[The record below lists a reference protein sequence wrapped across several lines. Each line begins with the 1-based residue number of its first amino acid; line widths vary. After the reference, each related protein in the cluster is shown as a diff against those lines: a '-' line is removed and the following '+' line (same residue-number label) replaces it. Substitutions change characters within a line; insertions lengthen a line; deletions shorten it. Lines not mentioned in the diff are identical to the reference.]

1 MESLAY
7 LYLAQ
12 EYENP
17 QDRAIALFNSSVGL
31 TALEHLPKA
40 ALGMA
45 LLCSSG
51 VGGLSQAAQAQTYS
65 SEGLYPSSVYAT
77 NETNESRY
85 VYIQPNDLGYSGYSA
100 IYPCS
105 TAYYPISYDSAAY
118 DSAAYDPGASYPGAS
133 GYLPVR
139 PTPVRFNRLSVGDS
153 GSPVSQLQDLLR
165 NAGYFSSPSTG
176 YFGTL
181 TESAVIAFQQD
192 YGLEVDGIAGSET
205 IAALQGR
212 NS

>member
-17 QDRAIALFNSSVGL
+17 EDRAIALFNSSVGL

-100 IYPCS
+100 IYPCCLRFCCLRS
-105 TAYYPISYDSAAY
+105 WCILSWCIGLSAC
-118 DSAAYDPGASYPGAS
+118 AANPCS
-133 GYLPVR
+133 
-139 PTPVRFNRLSVGDS
+139 
-153 GSPVSQLQDLLR
+153 LQ
-165 NAGYFSSPSTG
+165 S
-176 YFGTL
+176 
-181 TESAVIAFQQD
+181 
-192 YGLEVDGIAGSET
+192 LERRG
-205 IAALQGR
+205 
-212 NS
+212 